1 MSRIPAKGTLPPGPL
16 PMRGHGARSAAS
28 PRPSDHRPSD
38 PGALA
43 QKHAA
48 PPPTSGAA
56 VAGVGQ
62 VRVGQGGGP
71 PPLEGAVLPFRRT
84 AVKPR
89 RKRRSLWLRLL
100 RPVAT
105 ALLLVAMPVAA
116 GYWIL
121 TSSDFALAEVD
132 VRGNA
137 RVDDAWVRDRL
148 APLMGRNLV
157 RIPLTGVEASLQG
170 HPWIASVSIQK
181 RLPDGLTVEVEER
194 RAAVLVP
201 APGPEEGQRPD
212 GGADSPLWLADAA
225 GRPITEAPPEAADEL
240 VLVVPAP
247 ERGAVLGPL
256 ADTVPGA
263 VEVARAFS
271 RSQPVW
277 AAGLQRIE
285 ALGQGEYRLVTAA
298 LPFPLLVR
306 AGEVERRVALL
317 EAALPGLRRELG
329 SEMDDM
335 AVADL
340 RFTDRLVLRP
350 AAVAAS
356 GAMAATSSDAL
367 TTYATK
373 DTATPDA
380 RRGGDPRKKVG

>member
-1 MSRIPAKGTLPPGPL
+1 MSRIPAKGKLPDGPL
-16 PMRGHGARSAAS
+16 PMRGHGALRATG
-28 PRPSDHRPSD
+28 HRPSN
-38 PGALA
+38 PGAVA
-43 QKHAA
+43 RKHAV

-62 VRVGQGGGP
+62 VRVGNGGEP

-116 GYWIL
+116 GYWVL

-137 RVDDAWVRDRL
+137 RVDDAWVRGRL
-148 APLMGRNLV
+148 APLMGQNLV
-157 RIPLTGVEASLQG
+157 RIPLAGVEASLQG

-201 APGPEEGQRPD
+201 GPE
-212 GGADSPLWLADAA
+212 GAAGFPLWLADAA
-225 GRPITEAPPEAADEL
+225 GRPIAEAPPEAADEL
-240 VLVVPAP
+240 VLVVPAA
-247 ERGAVLGPL
+247 ERAAVLGPL

-277 AAGLQRIE
+277 AAGLERIE

-317 EAALPGLRRELG
+317 QAALPGLRRELG

-340 RFTDRLVLRP
+340 RFDDRLVLRP
-350 AAVAAS
+350 AAVAPA
-356 GAMAATSSDAL
+356 GAMAATSSDAF
-367 TTYATK
+367 TTYATT
-373 DTATPDA
+373 DTAAPDA
-380 RRGGDPRKKVG
+380 RRGGDDTRKKVG